1 MPVSVSDP
9 DKRRNG
15 ITNARRNPMLA
26 AFIGTVL
33 LMVVI
38 VIVLAVI
45 GVFSTFSR
53 PRRGV

>member
-45 GVFSTFSR
+45 GVFSMFSR